1 MRKMDSSRVAF
12 ERFGT
17 WKKSM
22 TVLKLTVWANGGIRD
37 IWNGS
42 ISTADEDDDVLVFID
57 EVSRRP
63 LRFDTTGDDFT
74 LDERSVRVSRN
85 SGEDLVFEEVLPS

>member
-1 MRKMDSSRVAF
+1 MDSSRVAF

-22 TVLKLTVWANGGIRD
+22 MVLKLTVWANGGIRD

-42 ISTADEDDDVLVFID
+42 LSTVDEDGEVLVFID
-57 EVSRRP
+57 AVSRRP
-63 LRFDTTGDDFT
+63 LRFDTSGDTFT
-74 LDERSVRVSRN
+74 LDERSVRVLRD
-85 SGEDLVFEEVLPS
+85 SGDDLLFEEFLVS